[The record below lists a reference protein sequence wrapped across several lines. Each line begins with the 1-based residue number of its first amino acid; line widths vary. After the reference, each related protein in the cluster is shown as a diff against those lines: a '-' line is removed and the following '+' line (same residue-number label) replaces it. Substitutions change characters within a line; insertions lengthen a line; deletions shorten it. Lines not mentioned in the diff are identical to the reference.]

1 MLSFRDGIV
10 LDRMSY
16 ITDYREAMESVFP
29 SFIEETKG
37 NKNIMNV
44 ILSLAYPLK
53 REEYYL
59 ITKEAIE
66 LAGANYGRAMKLLIK
81 YPVFVDSGLPYSKFY
96 RKAKRWIISD
106 KGVEVYKRMITG
118 INIYYR
124 VEGRTKGRLDAENK
138 IPKSIHGK
146 SVADYSHDAIINLQS
161 LSEYQAGENM
171 RDNAELNRLLNLAT
185 YRNGVLNQDYV
196 RKKTGRLYSY
206 GSGSVQMIPREVR
219 KAAFKGDIEYDL
231 KNAHYRIA
239 SHYTENKFI
248 QEYAYDSTLIRKL
261 IANDL
266 RLDVSQVKFLLL
278 SLLYGAGITGKKGS
292 SLEIEFGKEKMKE
305 ILSHAYVKNML
316 AGIEELTEDLQLSG
330 NMSVMEGESAA
341 QARASFLQR
350 GESEILDACIAKV
363 KPQLLLFDGFIS
375 KEDVDTEW
383 LESIILY
390 ETGYDIQVSKE
401 VI

>member
-1 MLSFRDGIV
+1 MLSFRDGIK

-29 SFIEETKG
+29 SFVEETKG

-53 REEYYL
+53 REDYYL

-66 LAGANYGRAMKLLIK
+66 LAGANYGRAMKLLGK

-96 RKAKRWIISD
+96 KKAKRWIISD
-106 KGVEVYKRMITG
+106 KGVEVYKMMITG

-124 VEGRTKGRLDAENK
+124 VEGKTRGRLDAENK
-138 IPKSIHGK
+138 IPKSIRGK
-146 SVADYSHDAIINLQS
+146 SVADYSHNAIINLQS
-161 LSEYQAGENM
+161 LSKYQAGENM
-171 RDNAELNRLLNLAT
+171 RDNAELNRLINLAT
-185 YRNGVLNQDYV
+185 YRDGVLNQEYI

-206 GSGSVQMIPREVR
+206 GTGSLQMIPREIR

-248 QEYAYDSTLIRKL
+248 QEYAYDTTLIRKL

-266 RLDVSQVKFLLL
+266 NLDVSQVKFLLL
-278 SLLYGAGITGKKGS
+278 SLLYGAGVAGRKGS
-292 SLEIEFGKEKMKE
+292 TLEVEFGKDKMKE
-305 ILSHAYVKNML
+305 IFSHAYVKNIL
-316 AGIEELTEDLQLSG
+316 SGIEELTEDLQLAG
-330 NMSVMEGESAA
+330 NIDVVEGESAA
-341 QARASFLQR
+341 QVRASFLQR
-350 GESEILDACIAKV
+350 SESKMLDACISKV
-363 KPQLLLFDGFIS
+363 PPQLLLFDGFIS
-375 KEDVDTEW
+375 KHDVDVGY
-383 LESIILY
+383 LESIIL
-390 ETGYDIQVSKE
+390 EDTGYNIE
-401 VI
+401 VNKNVI